1 MGESVSTDRYTPQQR
16 TRYRQLLMEDLE
28 IFDRHLQHS
37 DFEDQ
42 GSIGLELELNLVDKH
57 MQPALAGHAVLSHLD
72 DEYQSEIGNF
82 NVEMN
87 HPPLSVKGDA
97 LRRLEQGITSRL
109 GRVRAAAT
117 SENVNVAMI
126 GTLPT
131 ITPEFLE
138 DPAWMTQENRYRALS
153 NAVMESRGELVH
165 INIADRE
172 QIIHDFTDLAP
183 ESTCTSIQ
191 LHLQL
196 APNKFAAAWNAS
208 QAIAG
213 VQAALSAN
221 SPLFLGRRVWH
232 ESRIPVFQ
240 QAIDTRTPELVNQG
254 VRPRVW
260 FGERW
265 ITSVFDLF
273 EENVRYFSPLI
284 AESRALSGTPM
295 IIVAMIALSAIVA
308 AWQAIDRMINSRPME
323 NIEWVIA
330 AGVIGFL
337 GNEAVAMY
345 RIRVGKRIGSAA
357 LVADGVHAR
366 TDGFTSLAVVAGG
379 VGVFLGFPLA
389 DPIIGLIISAMIA
402 TLLVGTIRSVG
413 RRLMDGIEPELVDKA
428 THAIWH
434 VKEIESID
442 RLRLRWVGHRLH
454 GDATVSTSTSSL
466 SEATAIALEAEL
478 SVKQHLPNVDEM
490 TVTITP
496 SKP

>member
-1 MGESVSTDRYTPQQR
+1 MTTHSHQEHSHSTHNHEGHDHHHPTGFKGFLYGIFVPHSHDTADSIDDAMEANSEGIRALKFSLVLMLLTTVLQAIIVSFSGSVALLADTVHNLSDALTAIPLWIAFILSRRAATQKYTYGFNR
-16 TRYRQLLMEDLE
+16 AEDLA
-28 IFDRHLQHS
+28 
-37 DFEDQ
+37 
-42 GSIGLELELNLVDKH
+42 GL
-57 MQPALAGHAVLSHLD
+57 
-72 DEYQSEIGNF
+72 F
-82 NVEMN
+82 
-87 HPPLSVKGDA
+87 
-97 LRRLEQGITSRL
+97 
-109 GRVRAAAT
+109 
-117 SENVNVAMI
+117 
-126 GTLPT
+126 
-131 ITPEFLE
+131 
-138 DPAWMTQENRYRALS
+138 
-153 NAVMESRGELVH
+153 
-165 INIADRE
+165 
-172 QIIHDFTDLAP
+172 
-183 ESTCTSIQ
+183 
-191 LHLQL
+191 
-196 APNKFAAAWNAS
+196 
-208 QAIAG
+208 
-213 VQAALSAN
+213 
-221 SPLFLGRRVWH
+221 
-232 ESRIPVFQ
+232 
-240 QAIDTRTPELVNQG
+240 
-254 VRPRVW
+254 
-260 FGERW
+260 
-265 ITSVFDLF
+265 
-273 EENVRYFSPLI
+273 
-284 AESRALSGTPM
+284 
-295 IIVAMIALSAIVA
+295 IVAMIALSAIVA
-308 AWQAIDRMINSRPME
+308 AWQAIDRMIDPRPME

-357 LVADGVHAR
+357 LV
-366 TDGFTSLAVVAGG
+366 AVVAGG